1 MEPTHLSGS
10 SRVLCIVVGS
20 SLASGVVGL
29 GISRIVD
36 FSCPFRGIGL
46 ACPGCGCTRV
56 VTGFLQGDFE
66 KTLSAQPTAT
76 VLLAFLGLAMIWI
89 TFSHLVSK
97 RWEHGWERLTFIPL
111 GLVLLAGFVNW
122 IFQLVMV

>member
-1 MEPTHLSGS
+1 MEPVPLSGS
-10 SRVLCIVVGS
+10 SRILRIVVAS

-36 FSCPFRGIGL
+36 YSCPFRGIGL

-56 VTGFLQGDFE
+56 VTGFLNGDFE
-66 KTLSAQPTAT
+66 KTLSAQPAAT

-89 TFSHLVSK
+89 TFSHLASK
-97 RWEHGWERLTFIPL
+97 RWGYVWERLSSIPL